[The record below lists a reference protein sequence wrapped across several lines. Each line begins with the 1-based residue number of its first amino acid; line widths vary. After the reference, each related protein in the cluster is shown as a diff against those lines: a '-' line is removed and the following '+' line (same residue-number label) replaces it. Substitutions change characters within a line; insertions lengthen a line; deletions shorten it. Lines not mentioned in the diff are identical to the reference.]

1 MCFSGIITSKNDVI
15 NVSDGIINRSI
26 SIIRR
31 AALDIDKIAKRAYEI
46 LEDKKAKNIE
56 IIDISKIS
64 TLADYFII
72 CSGTSTIH
80 IRTIADELELKM
92 GEAGYNLIHK
102 EGYESARW
110 ILLDFGELVIH
121 IFHEE
126 DRSFYNLER
135 LWADGKFRTPDDLQM

>member
-1 MCFSGIITSKNDVI
+1 MG
-15 NVSDGIINRSI
+15 
-26 SIIRR
+26 
-31 AALDIDKIAKRAYEI
+31 IDKIADKAYTI
-46 LEDKKAKNIE
+46 LEDKKARNIE
-56 IIDISKIS
+56 IIDITEVS

-72 CSGTSTIH
+72 ASGTSTTH
-80 IRTIADELELKM
+80 IRTIADELEFRM

-121 IFHEE
+121 VFHEE

-135 LWADGKFRTPDDLQM
+135 LWSDGKFRTPDDTRM